1 MTANAPNVFSSP
13 MIGIKEFAKNV
24 HSVEPSPNE
33 TIDTDP
39 ARPLC
44 LGNHIINAFT
54 GDKYP
59 MPWPRPFKNPQPKMT
74 NGRLARCIPPPVN
87 AIPKKYKTE
96 AINPAFPGFF
106 STIGPKNAAP
116 IPKKNI
122 DNENAYCA
130 FCNVVLHASAI

>member
-24 HSVEPSPNE
+24 HSVEPRPNE

-44 LGNHIINAFT
+44 LGNHIISAFT

-59 MPWPRPFKNPQPKMT
+59 MPWPRPFKNP
-74 NGRLARCIPPPVN
+74 
-87 AIPKKYKTE
+87 
-96 AINPAFPGFF
+96 
-106 STIGPKNAAP
+106 
-116 IPKKNI
+116 
-122 DNENAYCA
+122 
-130 FCNVVLHASAI
+130 